1 MKFSTTTSA
10 SMIAAAVAVP
20 SATGNGYHC
29 HIEVTYTKSKSS
41 HDDIDADLGVLS
53 AIPDSIVSSFND
65 AYHGIDGI
73 DMIKDVPTPTEGDE
87 LLFTDTTTSL
97 RGGTPTVGMLG
108 GKHGSNGYWGCNW
121 CRDDDNVA
129 VGGTDEDE
137 IDYESLL
144 ALEGP
149 HSAWVTKFCEAIGS
163 TGCKIEV
170 SSCSS
175 PVIAADSGSFE
186 VESEV
191 EIKIES
197 AVESDVESDI
207 EIA

>member
-1 MKFSTTTSA
+1 
-10 SMIAAAVAVP
+10 
-20 SATGNGYHC
+20 
-29 HIEVTYTKSKSS
+29 
-41 HDDIDADLGVLS
+41 
-53 AIPDSIVSSFND
+53 
-65 AYHGIDGI
+65 
-73 DMIKDVPTPTEGDE
+73 MIKDVPADGDE

-97 RGGTPTVGMLG
+97 RGGTPADGMLRNV
-108 GKHGSNGYWGCNW
+108 HGSNGYWGCNW

-149 HSAWVTKFCEAIGS
+149 HSAWETDLCAACGF
-163 TGCKIEV
+163 TNCKIAV

-175 PVIAADSGSFE
+175 PVAADGGSFE

-191 EIKIES
+191 
-197 AVESDVESDI
+197 DVESDI
-207 EIA
+207 EM